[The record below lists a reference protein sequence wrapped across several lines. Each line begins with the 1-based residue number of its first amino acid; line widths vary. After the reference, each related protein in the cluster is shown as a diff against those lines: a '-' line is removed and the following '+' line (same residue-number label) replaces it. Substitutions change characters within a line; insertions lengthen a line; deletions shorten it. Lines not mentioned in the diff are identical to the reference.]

1 MHIPLAKLTMTSLKE
16 SFCPVKKFTSCMI
29 HPLPIQQFLVVAS
42 FILCLIQLSTLHQL
56 KVYPFWMLLLLL
68 MWFST
73 CRFNYILFNLFD
85 DWHFPFFFFSNSTCD
100 VVPIFCEFV
109 TSLLCHSFVWVLY
122 YLNDKIIIYM
132 HAHTCISIHLFP
144 ILIILSIKFLKFPN
158 LNFWSNQGFVPC
170 IPLPYKAWARSHV
183 IMQN

>member
-16 SFCPVKKFTSCMI
+16 SFCPVKK
-29 HPLPIQQFLVVAS
+29 LQVVW
-42 FILCLIQLSTLHQL
+42 STR
-56 KVYPFWMLLLLL
+56 YPFSSYLLLQVSFCVQFSSALCISWRCIHFECCCCYWCDFLRVALIIYYLTFL
-68 MWFST
+68 MIDTF
-73 CRFNYILFNLFD
+73 R
-85 DWHFPFFFFSNSTCD
+85 FFFSNSTCD

-109 TSLLCHSFVWVLY
+109 TSLICHSFVWVLY

-183 IMQN
+183 MMQN

>member
-42 FILCLIQLSTLHQL
+42 FILCSIQLSTLHQL

-85 DWHFPFFFFSNSTCD
+85 DWHFPVFFFQ
-100 VVPIFCEFV
+100 IALV
-109 TSLLCHSFVWVLY
+109 TSFQFFVNLWRHYYVILLFEFFIIWTIKLLY
-122 YLNDKIIIYM
+122 TCM
-132 HAHTCISIHLFP
+132 HIH
-144 ILIILSIKFLKFPN
+144 
-158 LNFWSNQGFVPC
+158 V
-170 IPLPYKAWARSHV
+170 
-183 IMQN
+183 

>member
-16 SFCPVKKFTSCMI
+16 SFCPVKKLQVVKSIRCPFSS
-29 HPLPIQQFLVVAS
+29 FLLQVS
-42 FILCLIQLSTLHQL
+42 FFLCLIQLSTLHQL

-85 DWHFPFFFFSNSTCD
+85 DWHFPFFFSNSTCD

-132 HAHTCISIHLFP
+132 H
-144 ILIILSIKFLKFPN
+144 K
-158 LNFWSNQGFVPC
+158 
-170 IPLPYKAWARSHV
+170 HV
-183 IMQN
+183 